1 MAEVIDFLE
10 RTQQLKKQ
18 YEDEETDIDDAK
30 LISKDIFY
38 ETLMTLEELGYSP
51 NENPQTLKDL
61 EALSFIATAVIFRIH
76 KNYHPGLDL
85 LDIGYKHLL
94 DTISFVEETLNA
106 ENDNKV

>member
-18 YEDEETDIDDAK
+18 YEEETDIDDAK

-51 NENPQTLKDL
+51 NENPQILKDL

-76 KNYHPGLDL
+76 KNYHPGLSL
-85 LDIGYKHLL
+85 LDSGYEHLL
-94 DTISFVEETLNA
+94 NTISFVEETLNA